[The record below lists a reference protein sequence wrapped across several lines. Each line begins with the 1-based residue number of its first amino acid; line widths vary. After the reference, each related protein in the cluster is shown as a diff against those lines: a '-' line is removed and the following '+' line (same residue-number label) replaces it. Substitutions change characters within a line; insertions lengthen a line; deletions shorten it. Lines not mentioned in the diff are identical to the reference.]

1 MQPIKLIA
9 IDLDGTLLNEKKEIS
24 EYSLSVLR
32 RAVEAGVYITVASG
46 RRYSDVMDFSEA
58 IAPGQPGHLRKRQRW
73 PCTDC
78 P

>member
-46 RRYSDVMDFSEA
+46 RRYSDAMDFSEA
-58 IAPGQPGHLRKRQRW
+58 IAPGQPVISAQTARW
-73 PCTDC
+73 PV
-78 P
+78 